1 MTRHFSTSLSLV
13 LFSAGGHLH
22 AANKPH
28 ANGALEGKGIWTND
42 DFERLSDHRPISIV
56 AQITEEATEVA
67 SALTSRITPAMRVMS
82 VFQRHLLNP
91 KEKEMM
97 GKVLFQ

>member
-13 LFSAGGHLH
+13 LFSARSHLR

-56 AQITEEATEVA
+56 GQITEEATEVA
-67 SALTSRITPAMRVMS
+67 SALRSRIALAMRGMS
-82 VFQRHLLNP
+82 VFQRHLLDP